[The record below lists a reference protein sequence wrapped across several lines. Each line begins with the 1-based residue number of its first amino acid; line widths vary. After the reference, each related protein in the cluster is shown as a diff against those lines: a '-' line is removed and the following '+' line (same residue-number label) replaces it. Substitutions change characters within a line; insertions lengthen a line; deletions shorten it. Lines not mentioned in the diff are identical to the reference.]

1 LSDSTSL
8 SFFTY
13 CPRATD
19 TFPLVLRKQFHS
31 SWFIKM
37 PLFFAGLYM
46 PCICLLA
53 GSLLIKAFAMWL
65 KLNEKIQAE
74 NPPGSN
80 QQQVLP
86 VFVQNIG
93 VVLISIH
100 LFGLLLASSTET
112 VSYLGLE
119 LRLMTVDS
127 ISLNFFASFALSIL
141 IPFFLRW

>member
-1 LSDSTSL
+1 ML
-8 SFFTY
+8 
-13 CPRATD
+13 
-19 TFPLVLRKQFHS
+19 
-31 SWFIKM
+31 
-37 PLFFAGLYM
+37 LFFAGLYM

-100 LFGLLLASSTET
+100 LFGILLASSTET

>member
-1 LSDSTSL
+1 
-8 SFFTY
+8 
-13 CPRATD
+13 
-19 TFPLVLRKQFHS
+19 
-31 SWFIKM
+31 M